1 MNAGPSPVAPWRDL
15 AEELARGAGAVLM
28 RHFGGA
34 LEIGYK
40 GVQDLVTPADRE
52 SEAYLVGELRRR
64 CPEHAV
70 LAEEGGGSARPARYR
85 WLVDPLDGTTNFA
98 HGYPFFTVSIGLEE
112 ALPGREAEPGRR
124 GPMVAA
130 AVYDPTR
137 DECFT
142 AAAGAGARLN
152 GRPIR
157 VSAVATLERS
167 LAVTGFP
174 YDLRERPEES
184 LRYFAA
190 LLPLTQAVRRDG
202 SAALNLCYLAC
213 GRFDAFWEI
222 KLHAWDAAAGAL
234 VAAEA
239 DGTVTDFA
247 GAPFDPFG
255 IECAATNGRVHA
267 ELLAVLG
274 RFPRP
279 RP

>member
-1 MNAGPSPVAPWRDL
+1 MNREPSRSEPWRAV

-28 RHFGGA
+28 RYFGSA
-34 LEIGYK
+34 FEIGYK
-40 GVQDLVTPADRE
+40 GAQDLVTPADRD
-52 SEAYLVGELRRR
+52 SEAFLVGELHRRF
-64 CPEHAV
+64 PDHAV
-70 LAEEGGGSARPARYR
+70 LAEEGGGRAQAARYR

-98 HGYPFFTVSIGLEE
+98 HGYPFFTVSVGLEE
-112 ALPGREAEPGRR
+112 ALPGHEGKAGRR

-142 AAAGAGARLN
+142 AAAAGGALLN

-157 VSAVATLERS
+157 VSEVDRLERS
-167 LAVTGFP
+167 LLVTGFP

-190 LLPLTQAVRRDG
+190 LLPIAQAVRRDG

-222 KLHAWDAAAGAL
+222 KLHAWDTAAASL
-234 VAAEA
+234 VVEEA
-239 DGTVTDFA
+239 GGRVTDFA
-247 GAPFDPFG
+247 DGPFDPFG
-255 IECAATNGRVHA
+255 IECAGSNGRVHP

-279 RP
+279 GH